1 MNDGIVVKCVSIKNK
16 KQLNGIPTTVSSVAM
31 ATGGIE
37 VGNFIER
44 DIKQQ

>member
-31 ATGGIE
+31 ATGGLG
-37 VGNFIER
+37 VGNLIER
-44 DIKQQ
+44 DVKQQ